1 MNTMNPMNIQPVL
14 VIDID
19 DTLFVHK
26 SPLLEYHKIRP
37 DYHLKAQLQRIQ
49 LPKFILTNATF
60 SHANVILNKMNVD
73 EEFKKIYS
81 RDNIPRMKPSLECYA
96 RVQTDISTELQHKNN
111 VYLFFDDLLDNLKNA
126 HIMGWKTIWIS
137 PNYKDKQ
144 NYPFLDFAF
153 PSLKEALDKISFM

>member
-1 MNTMNPMNIQPVL
+1 MEQPKPVL

-26 SPLLEYHKIRP
+26 SPLMEYHKIRP

-60 SHANVILNKMNVD
+60 EHANVILNKMDVVD
-73 EEFKKIYS
+73 EFKKIYS

-96 RVQTDISTELQHKNN
+96 RVHKDITNELQNGNN
-111 VYLFFDDLLDNLKNA
+111 NYIFFDDLLDNLKNA
-126 HIMGWKTIWIS
+126 RIMGWTTVWIS
-137 PNYKDKQ
+137 PHYKDAHKY
-144 NYPFLDFAF
+144 NFLNSAF
-153 PSLKEALDKISFM
+153 PTLKHALDTLSFI

>member
-1 MNTMNPMNIQPVL
+1 MNTQAVL

-60 SHANVILNKMNVD
+60 EHANVILNKMDIVD
-73 EEFKKIYS
+73 EFSKIYS

-96 RVQTDISTELQHKNN
+96 RVKTDICNELNTSVKT
-111 VYLFFDDLLDNLKNA
+111 YIFFDDLLDNLKNA
-126 HIMGWKTIWIS
+126 HIMSWKTIWIS
-137 PNYKDKQ
+137 PNYKDKPK
-144 NYPFLDFAF
+144 YPFLDFAY

>member
-1 MNTMNPMNIQPVL
+1 MNKQAVL

-60 SHANVILNKMNVD
+60 SHANVVLNKMDVD
-73 EEFKKIYS
+73 DEFKKIYS
-81 RDNIPRMKPSLECYA
+81 RDNMPRMKPSLECYA
-96 RVQTDISTELQHKNN
+96 RVQKDITLELQNKNN

-137 PNYKDKQ
+137 PNYKEGIKYEFIDHS
-144 NYPFLDFAF
+144 Y
-153 PSLKEALDKISFM
+153 PSLKMALDALSFI